1 MTSQVYHLGAD
12 ISKATIDCHLLPADT
27 ASGRAKNATGTSF
40 RVANTPAGYAALD
53 ARLRSKI
60 DTGARVLVTA
70 EATGG
75 YERGLHHALTGAG
88 IPVAIV
94 NPKRIRDFGKALGQL
109 AKTDKLDAR
118 LIARYG
124 QTFNPRPT
132 PVPSPARQ
140 ILRDWL
146 PFRTQLAGEIA
157 ARAQQ
162 RKAYTD
168 PALCAL
174 ADEELRHLRAKIKDL
189 DRQIAALLEAPAE
202 PEIAATVQ
210 ILRSFTGVGP
220 IVAALLIAHLPELG
234 TLNAKQIASLAGLAP
249 FARDS
254 GEKRGIRTIFGGR
267 APIRHAL
274 FTVFRVGLRY
284 NPVIRDT
291 FDRLTAAGK
300 PGKVAMVAAMRK
312 TLVILNAMVK
322 TNTTWRKPQPKAM
335 PMPAA
340 A

>member
-40 RVANTPAGYAALD
+40 RVANTPAGYADLD

-109 AKTDKLDAR
+109 AKTDRLDAR

-124 QTFNPRPT
+124 QTFKPRPT
-132 PVPSPARQ
+132 PLPSPARQ
-140 ILRDWL
+140 TLRDWL
-146 PFRTQLAGEIA
+146 ALRAQTAAEITART
-157 ARAQQ
+157 QQ
-162 RKAYTD
+162 RKAYTC
-168 PALCAL
+168 PV
-174 ADEELRHLRAKIKDL
+174 LRARADQAIQRLRDDIKDL
-189 DRQIAALLEAPAE
+189 DRQIAALLDAPAE

-210 ILRSFTGVGP
+210 ILRSFTGP
-220 IVAALLIAHLPELG
+220 SSP
-234 TLNAKQIASLAGLAP
+234 P
-249 FARDS
+249 C
-254 GEKRGIRTIFGGR
+254 
-267 APIRHAL
+267 
-274 FTVFRVGLRY
+274 
-284 NPVIRDT
+284 
-291 FDRLTAAGK
+291 
-300 PGKVAMVAAMRK
+300 
-312 TLVILNAMVK
+312 
-322 TNTTWRKPQPKAM
+322 
-335 PMPAA
+335 
-340 A
+340 